1 MAQPWFRLY
10 VKFASDPKMQ
20 TMSEANQRRWI
31 MVLCL
36 RGQDALSEIV
46 QFGGEAEL
54 ARVLNITHEELLET
68 KAALLA
74 RNLISDDWV
83 VLNWDDKQ
91 YASDS
96 SRDRVQR
103 FRESKRDVTLQG
115 CYRNGD
121 VTKRVTAGV
130 TEPVTA
136 PDTDTDTETE
146 TEKSTTPRPRVC
158 ENETDAE
165 AFYQAYPKHVN
176 HKDTLDKYA
185 TLLKQKRLP
194 AHTEL
199 MAALERHKNY
209 WLTMGTEMQFIPAPN
224 VWLNKRR
231 WEDELPDVT
240 TQTKGGKP
248 TRTSIPAPGSIPTR
262 TFSWPEPPPD
272 VIAEWQS
279 GLKRLYANFQRCKG
293 ILSAEERIAPFK
305 TLVPLGRN
313 GDGSF
318 HVGAKTIDDAA
329 FFREQYAA
337 DMDAVFGVPVV
348 IEPTKEGKA
357 NDD

>member
-1 MAQPWFRLY
+1 
-10 VKFASDPKMQ
+10 MQ

-36 RGQDALSEIV
+36 RGQDALSEIM

-91 YASDS
+91 FVSDS
-96 SRDRVQR
+96 SRERVQR
-103 FRESKRDVTLQG
+103 FRESQRGVTLQRRYG
-115 CYRNGD
+115 NGN
-121 VTKRVTAGV
+121 VTACVTAGV

-136 PDTDTDTETE
+136 PDTDTETE
-146 TEKSTTPRPRVC
+146 TEKSTTPRVPARESVSDD
-158 ENETDAE
+158 DAVD
-165 AFYQAYPKHVN
+165 FYSAYPKHVN
-176 HKDTLDKYA
+176 RKPAVEKYQS
-185 TLLKQKRLP
+185 LRKQKRLP
-194 AHTEL
+194 EHAEL
-199 MAALERHKNY
+199 MAILERHKDY
-209 WLTMGTEMQFIPAPN
+209 WIATGTEAQYIPAPD

-240 TQTKGGKP
+240 TQTKCGKP

-272 VIAEWQS
+272 VIAEWRS

-318 HVGAKTIDDAA
+318 HVGARTQDEAA
-329 FFREQYAA
+329 FFREYADDLA
-337 DMDAVFGVPVV
+337 AVFGGPVV
-348 IEPTKEGKA
+348 IEPTGG
-357 NDD
+357 